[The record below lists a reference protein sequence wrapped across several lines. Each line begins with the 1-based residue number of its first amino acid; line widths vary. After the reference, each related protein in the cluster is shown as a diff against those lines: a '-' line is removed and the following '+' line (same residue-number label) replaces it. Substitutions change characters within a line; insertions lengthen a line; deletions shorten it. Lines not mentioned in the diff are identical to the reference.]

1 MAGMQ
6 KDCRSNPCQR
16 FGSSLNTHTHYH
28 CAVIDGVFAEHE
40 GALCFYE
47 ATKLDANDIVAV
59 ESAVARRV
67 LRLYQ
72 RQGLLSPEAAA
83 EMGGWDHNSGFSA
96 DASVRVAPKD
106 RAGLERLLRYCAR
119 PVFAS
124 ERLSWACEGERL
136 VYRLPK
142 PGVGGQTVLELTPFE
157 LLDRLA
163 VLIAPPR
170 RHRHRYHGILAPV
183 CP

>member
-1 MAGMQ
+1 M
-6 KDCRSNPCQR
+6 
-16 FGSSLNTHTHYH
+16 
-28 CAVIDGVFAEHE
+28 
-40 GALCFYE
+40 CFYE
-47 ATKLDANDIVAV
+47 ATKLDSNDIVAV

-83 EMGGWDHNSGFSA
+83 EMAGWDHNSGFSV

-124 ERLSWACEGERL
+124 ERLVRGRMS
-136 VYRLPK
+136 
-142 PGVGGQTVLELTPFE
+142 PF
-157 LLDRLA
+157 
-163 VLIAPPR
+163 
-170 RHRHRYHGILAPV
+170 HW
-183 CP
+183 